1 MTTWGKLEEV
11 KSVDI
16 AGINS
21 GEISGSSFDK
31 VVLISVYDK
40 GSFS

>member
-1 MTTWGKLEEV
+1 MTTGGELEKV
-11 KSVDI
+11 KSVDT
-16 AGINS
+16 AGVNS
-21 GEISGSSFDK
+21 RKISGSSFDE